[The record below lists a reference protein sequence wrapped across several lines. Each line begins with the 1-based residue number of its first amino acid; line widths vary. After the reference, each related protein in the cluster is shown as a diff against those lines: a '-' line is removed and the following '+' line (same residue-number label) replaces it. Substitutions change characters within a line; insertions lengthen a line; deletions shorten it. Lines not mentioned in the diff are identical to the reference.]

1 MKYNRQ
7 LELVI
12 ACLEAYKKMIEERQA
27 QIDEKLTQLKAEGMY
42 YSETYRQLDDEFYSL
57 LLAKMRATHA
67 ITETETTHKILT
79 AFYCPDALKEEC
91 CLTGLID
98 C

>member
-42 YSETYRQLDDEFYSL
+42 YSETYRQLDD
-57 LLAKMRATHA
+57 
-67 ITETETTHKILT
+67 
-79 AFYCPDALKEEC
+79 
-91 CLTGLID
+91 
-98 C
+98 